1 MIGIKHK
8 AIVSSQ
14 NRSID
19 RQTDRKDV
27 LFQAA
32 EKPKKKRN
40 LALSSDSSMIPT
52 VTCWSSLDVPT
63 PNISED
69 RGTIAQEVNKP
80 LQVKLMAE
88 FQEALTNR
96 I

>member
-8 AIVSSQ
+8 AIVSSH

-19 RQTDRKDV
+19 RQIRCFVSSCRET
-27 LFQAA
+27 
-32 EKPKKKRN
+32 KKKKKRRN
-40 LALSSDSSMIPT
+40 LALSRDSSMIPT

-63 PNISED
+63 PNNSED
-69 RGTIAQEVNKP
+69 CGTIAQEVNKP
-80 LQVKLMAE
+80 LRVKLMAE

>member
-1 MIGIKHK
+1 
-8 AIVSSQ
+8 
-14 NRSID
+14 
-19 RQTDRKDV
+19 
-27 LFQAA
+27 
-32 EKPKKKRN
+32 
-40 LALSSDSSMIPT
+40 MIPT

-80 LQVKLMAE
+80 LQVKLIAE